1 MRSAGQERPGAK
13 SGKGRKQRPLAVG
26 RTLGAALRRSGA
38 AGWGSCVGCCET
50 ENKNKRV
57 RKAGG
62 FVRSGRA
69 GSAEGAAAA
78 APCRQ
83 GPLPG
88 RAQGAA
94 WEQRLPGRGAAPFC
108 EGVNVCSSAHTG
120 LAIKTDCSTNFACL
134 SVSPV
139 QHADTQKCKYLSVL
153 WLLHLPYQQQC
164 TAELN
169 TYRYALFLHMFP
181 SVSRNQLHFRKWSN
195 SNYAHS
201 QTASGCPYT

>member
-94 WEQRLPGRGAAPFC
+94 WEQRLPAGA
-108 EGVNVCSSAHTG
+108 G
-120 LAIKTDCSTNFACL
+120 L
-134 SVSPV
+134 
-139 QHADTQKCKYLSVL
+139 
-153 WLLHLPYQQQC
+153 
-164 TAELN
+164 
-169 TYRYALFLHMFP
+169 RP
-181 SVSRNQLHFRKWSN
+181 SVEESTCAPQHI
-195 SNYAHS
+195 
-201 QTASGCPYT
+201 QG